1 MAKLYSES
9 SDPGRQI
16 RKTEADKPMSGEKK
30 IFVNKTGYATIV
42 CPHCGLV
49 KNSHLA
55 KFRSKNN
62 KVNVRCKCGLAFMIQ
77 LDFRQHYRKET
88 NLPAN
93 FSQLRPPPPKA
104 PGLTA
109 GNGFSKK
116 TNCRIVNLSKSGLR
130 LMLLP
135 ELGRISNILPI
146 GSILRINFVL
156 DDKASTEIEYEA
168 KVVAEDGVFRGCF
181 FLDTTA
187 HEKALGF
194 YLLP

>member
-1 MAKLYSES
+1 MSE
-9 SDPGRQI
+9 
-16 RKTEADKPMSGEKK
+16 EKK
-30 IFVNKTGYATIV
+30 IFVNKTGHATIV

-62 KVNVRCKCGLAFMIQ
+62 KVNVRCKCGQAFAIQ
-77 LDFRQHYRKET
+77 LDFRRHYRKET

-93 FSQLRPPPPKA
+93 FSQLEPPPPKV
-104 PGLTA
+104 A
-109 GNGFSKK
+109 GMAAGKNFGKR
-116 TNCRIVNLSKSGLR
+116 TNCCIVNLSKSGFR
-130 LMLLP
+130 LKLMP
-135 ELGRISNILPI
+135 EFWQTGNILPI
-146 GSILRINFVL
+146 GSILRIKFVL
-156 DDKASTEIEYEA
+156 DDKASTEIKNEA
-168 KVVAEDGVFRGCF
+168 KVVAKDGLFRGCY